1 MTDRDR
7 AAIVMREIDV
17 DKLMTLLTYTGLV
30 LTLATIHEYVPYTPS
45 LILSLILLRMVYKI
59 SRIIL
64 VLVYLEVLVFCL
76 VLKLSCNLKFIPV
89 FFMSIMVTNQ
99 IVCLIIV
106 ASITLCPVGISVIDL
121 GGIIISI
128 RHGFTRAYLFL

>member
-1 MTDRDR
+1 
-7 AAIVMREIDV
+7 
-17 DKLMTLLTYTGLV
+17 
-30 LTLATIHEYVPYTPS
+30 
-45 LILSLILLRMVYKI
+45 MVYKI

-76 VLKLSCNLKFIPV
+76 VLKLSSNLKFIPV

-106 ASITLCPVGISVIDL
+106 ASIAGNL
-121 GGIIISI
+121 GNDSI
-128 RHGFTRAYLFL
+128 YNYLN